1 MITQLMRIATGS
13 RNRIGRIY
21 NTCRGADRNKI
32 WEIRAMSLGLD
43 MKWVAVPIVLLIA
56 ATVPAS
62 AGQLQYQPVNPTFGG
77 NPLNGSYLLGTANAN
92 NFRYLNNPAT
102 QNALSS
108 QLTTTQQLQQALVSS
123 LIAQASATAVN
134 SILGTGGQA
143 AVNNGTFSIG
153 GETIIFNRNGGQIN
167 ITLTDPTGSQT
178 QITIP
183 VPQF

>member
-1 MITQLMRIATGS
+1 MIHLRKRFAPSEHGRDVMLVGS
-13 RNRIGRIY
+13 KRR
-21 NTCRGADRNKI
+21 
-32 WEIRAMSLGLD
+32 
-43 MKWVAVPIVLLIA
+43 WVAVPVVLAIA

-92 NFRYLNNPAT
+92 NYRYLTNPAT
-102 QNALSS
+102 QNATSS

-123 LIAQASATAVN
+123 LISQASSTAVN

-143 AVNNGTFSIG
+143 AVNSGTFSIG
-153 GETIIFNRNGGQIN
+153 GETIIFNRSGGQIN

-178 QITIP
+178 QITVP